1 MKLGFIRHMMNV
13 LTVGL
18 GKETL
23 TEILH
28 IFLLIIAT
36 PKEHADVYATAREIA
51 KHINDATA
59 HTS

>member
-18 GKETL
+18 GKKTL
-23 TEILH
+23 TEILR

-36 PKEHADVYATAREIA
+36 PKEHADVDATAREIA